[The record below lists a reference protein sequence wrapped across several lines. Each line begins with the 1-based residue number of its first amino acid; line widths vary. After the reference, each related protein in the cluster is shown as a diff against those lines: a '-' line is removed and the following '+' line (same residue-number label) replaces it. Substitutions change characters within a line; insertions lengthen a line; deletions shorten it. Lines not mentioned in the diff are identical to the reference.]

1 MLAELTPIWK
11 QFEETYAALRPALT
25 AVPDDWLA
33 WCPAPGATCVAAI
46 VQHIAGANV
55 RYCNWIEH
63 GERGRAWEVEEHAD
77 RDLLLQR
84 LALSEER
91 VRACFTG
98 LDEAGLRRVIAERWH
113 PLGPEVKGPL
123 DALWFA
129 HQIVRH
135 SAYHLGQIYYI
146 LLLLGL

>member
-11 QFEETYAALRPALT
+11 QFEETYAALRQALI

-55 RYCNWIEH
+55 RYCNMIEH
-63 GERGRAWEVEEHAD
+63 GERGRSWDVEEHAD

-91 VRACFTG
+91 VRSCLAG
-98 LDEAGLRRVIAERWH
+98 LDEAGLRRVIADRWH

-135 SAYHLGQIYYI
+135 SAYHLGQVNYI